1 MLAVSGTRLSG
12 NLPTGTVTY
21 NGMMLSGSALDKLEV
36 LSATEVREQDLLLS
50 VNFTANTFSLDAAT
64 GTGAD
69 RTARLQG
76 SGTLDAN
83 TGALTSDAMNYQDT
97 SPTATVVTSKLRGN
111 LYGVAAKAVGGIWWN
126 NTHGGGFV
134 AER

>member
-1 MLAVSGTRLSG
+1 MTLWQTDDGDASLYAFRTSGEDAVLAVSGTRLSVT
-12 NLPTGTVTY
+12 LPTGTVTY
-21 NGMMLSGSALDKLEV
+21 NGMMLSGSTPDKLEV
-36 LSATEVREQDLLLS
+36 LSATEGREQDLALT

-83 TGALTSDAMNYQDT
+83 TGALT
-97 SPTATVVTSKLRGN
+97 PTQ
-111 LYGVAAKAVGGIWWN
+111 
-126 NTHGGGFV
+126 
-134 AER
+134 